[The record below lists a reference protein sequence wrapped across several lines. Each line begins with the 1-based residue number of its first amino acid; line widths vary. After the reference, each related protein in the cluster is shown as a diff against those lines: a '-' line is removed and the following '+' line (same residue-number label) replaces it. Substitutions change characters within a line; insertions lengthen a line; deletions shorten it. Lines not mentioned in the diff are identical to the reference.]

1 MKKTITS
8 FEWSVLK
15 NLVNDNSIVLVGGCF
30 DILHPGHLAFLNEAK
45 KLGSILVVLLESD
58 ESVKKRKG
66 NDRPINK
73 SSIRAKNLLEQTPT
87 NIVITLPFP
96 FEDKDYDN
104 LVTEIK
110 PAIIATTK
118 GDPYINHKLRQ
129 VQKIDAELIE
139 VIERLSGHST
149 TNSLR

>member
-1 MKKTITS
+1 VKKTITS